1 MPWSSNRA
9 SPQKPWRRF
18 STYFQGLERKS
29 SACLLEAFA
38 ALQGGSIFCNCPF
51 PFPGWWKHKA
61 FNVARHWGSSKPAT
75 SWHKHA
81 PYWNRTL
88 ANFAKRP
95 ALQLE
100 PNVYLWAKMATVP
113 TQCLQK
119 VASRSNR
126 CPCNQFHFREKI
138 FRENAPC
145 PEAPTGCPHK
155 TMAQVFHIFP
165 GPGKKKH
172 CLLAGSFCNLTGRQY
187 LLQLP
192 LSCLWLV
199 KAQGFSCC
207 KALGEQANLPHHDT
221 NMRPSG
227 IEPWPILQKGLLCS

>member
-207 KALGEQANLPHHDT
+207 KALGE
-221 NMRPSG
+221 
-227 IEPWPILQKGLLCS
+227 